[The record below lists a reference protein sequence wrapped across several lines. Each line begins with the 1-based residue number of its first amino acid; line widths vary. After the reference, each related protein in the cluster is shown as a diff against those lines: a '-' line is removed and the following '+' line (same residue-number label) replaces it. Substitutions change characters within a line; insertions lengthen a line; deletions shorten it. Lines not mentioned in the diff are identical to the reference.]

1 MIIQGKNRM
10 LYHFFDLWTPF
21 LGNSSTALSVLRIFL
36 GTLTAF
42 ILSLLFGRLFIGYFK
57 KDFQAG
63 VREYTPESHKMK
75 GKTPTMGG
83 LFVLLAVFVSV
94 LLWSNFLHAEIL
106 IFFGIVFGYSAIGL
120 WDDWYK
126 IAYKKGISEKQKS
139 CAQVIVASLGV
150 SALVYIGALSTCI
163 VVPFSSVVLASGWLF
178 FPWAIFIIVGTSNA
192 VNLTDGLDGLAISS
206 LIPNF
211 VVFGIF
217 ALTAAFIG
225 ISADFFF
232 ALALVI
238 GLFVGASLGF
248 AWYNLYPARVFMGD
262 VGSLSLGAALATIA
276 LLTKQELLLP
286 FTGIVF
292 VVETLSVI
300 LQVFWF
306 KRFGVRIFKMS
317 PLHHHFE
324 LSGWKE
330 TTIVSYAAR
339 VTLLTCVLML
349 LMTLLYH

>member
-1 MIIQGKNRM
+1 M
-10 LYHFFDLWTPF
+10 
-21 LGNSSTALSVLRIFL
+21 
-36 GTLTAF
+36 
-42 ILSLLFGRLFIGYFK
+42 
-57 KDFQAG
+57 
-63 VREYTPESHKMK
+63 
-75 GKTPTMGG
+75 
-83 LFVLLAVFVSV
+83 
-94 LLWSNFLHAEIL
+94 
-106 IFFGIVFGYSAIGL
+106 
-120 WDDWYK
+120 
-126 IAYKKGISEKQKS
+126 
-139 CAQVIVASLGV
+139 
-150 SALVYIGALSTCI
+150 
-163 VVPFSSVVLASGWLF
+163 
-178 FPWAIFIIVGTSNA
+178 
-192 VNLTDGLDGLAISS
+192 
-206 LIPNF
+206 
-211 VVFGIF
+211 
-217 ALTAAFIG
+217 TAAFIG
-225 ISADFFF
+225 ISVDSFFE
-232 ALALVI
+232 LALVI
-238 GLFVGASLGF
+238 SLFVGASLGF